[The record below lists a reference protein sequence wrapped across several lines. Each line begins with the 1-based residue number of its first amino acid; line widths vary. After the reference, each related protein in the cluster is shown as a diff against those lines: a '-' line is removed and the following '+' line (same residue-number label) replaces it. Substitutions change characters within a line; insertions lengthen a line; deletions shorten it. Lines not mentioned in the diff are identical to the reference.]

1 MEFKLSTPLV
11 LIIGGANV
19 NEQQSSAMP
28 DQRLRGLA
36 RLVRTLTKLLVKTDK
51 FYMHPLPSFVPLGF
65 AQRGFP
71 LRQDAGDKVTQCNFC
86 A

>member
-51 FYMHPLPSFVPLGF
+51 FYMHPWSLSVRAWFRWLDP
-65 AQRGFP
+65 
-71 LRQDAGDKVTQCNFC
+71 
-86 A
+86 